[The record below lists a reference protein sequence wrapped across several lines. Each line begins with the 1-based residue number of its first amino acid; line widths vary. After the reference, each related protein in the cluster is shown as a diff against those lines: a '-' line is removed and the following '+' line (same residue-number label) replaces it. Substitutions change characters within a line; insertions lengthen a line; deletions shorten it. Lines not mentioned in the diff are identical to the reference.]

1 MNRFSQNNKIAISA
15 IAVFLASF
23 SLMLFFLGDKG
34 GDLNHGKT
42 DVLQIEETNGESIQ
56 NIDLEATYREYLGNM
71 EDPIFV
77 TDANGTFTFSSEDFC
92 AMLGVR
98 CQNLLNRKLFDFV
111 NSEDLSVLIEKYTH
125 LIQEPDQI
133 DGIGPIRMIRRN
145 KEHLILLSAKP
156 VTDKEGKVS
165 EIVFAVKDITEQVEE
180 FQEDGG
186 GNGEEGDEGDEGL
199 DSTWLERLY
208 PKIKEM
214 NDADTKVIVDKIS
227 YFNRR
232 R

>member
-34 GDLNHGKT
+34 GELNHGKT
-42 DVLQIEETNGESIQ
+42 DVLQIEGVEESGGKSIK

-92 AMLGVR
+92 AMLGVK

-111 NSEDLSVLIEKYTH
+111 NSEDLSVLVEKYTH
-125 LIQEPDQI
+125 LLQEPDKI
-133 DGIGPIRMIRRN
+133 DGIGPIRIIKRN
-145 KEHLILLSAKP
+145 KEHLVLLSAKP
-156 VTDKEGKVS
+156 ITDKEGKVS
-165 EIVFAVKDITEQVEE
+165 DIVFAVKDITEQVEE
-180 FQEDGG
+180 FQEALDED
-186 GNGEEGDEGDEGL
+186 GEEKEPASE
-199 DSTWLERLY
+199 WLKRLY

-227 YFNRR
+227 YKKE
-232 R
+232 

>member
-23 SLMLFFLGDKG
+23 SLMLFFLGDRGVELK
-34 GDLNHGKT
+34 HGKT
-42 DVLQIEETNGESIQ
+42 DVLQIEETAGESIQ
-56 NIDLEATYREYLGNM
+56 NIGLEATYREYLGNM

-77 TDANGTFTFSSEDFC
+77 TDANGTFTFSSENFC
-92 AMLGVR
+92 AILGVK
-98 CQNLLNRKLFDFV
+98 CQNLLNMKLFDFV
-111 NSEDLSVLIEKYTH
+111 NSEDLSILIEKYTH
-125 LIQEPDQI
+125 LIQEPDKI
-133 DGIGPIRMIRRN
+133 DGIGPIRMIKRN

-156 VTDKEGKVS
+156 VIDKEGKVS
-165 EIVFAVKDITEQVEE
+165 GIVFAVKDITEQVEE
-180 FQEDGG
+180 FNDEDG
-186 GNGEEGDEGDEGL
+186 NEGEDGEDGP

-227 YFNRR
+227 YKKE
-232 R
+232 